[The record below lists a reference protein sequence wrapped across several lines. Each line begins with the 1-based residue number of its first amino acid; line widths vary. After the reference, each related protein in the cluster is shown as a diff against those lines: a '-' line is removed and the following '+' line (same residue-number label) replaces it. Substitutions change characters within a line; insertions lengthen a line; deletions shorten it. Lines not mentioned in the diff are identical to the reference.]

1 MENPGCSAKLSSRHT
16 AARIRSIRNWIS
28 LSLRLGWRTTTYF
41 GEMVNHLIANVM
53 KADGDDETLEHR
65 QIGK

>member
-1 MENPGCSAKLSSRHT
+1 MCSGTFVKAISAHSAVDLLGDDGGAIT
-16 AARIRSIRNWIS
+16 NVARELI
-28 LSLRLGWRTTTYF
+28 TYF

-53 KADGDDETLEHR
+53 KAGGDDETLDQR